1 MTKTVLQELFDA
13 IILLKICANQLRL
26 MDFGII
32 EKCNGAKMT
41 PMAQMNSILGVV
53 YGLVTDKQLN
63 DSKSVLHHC
72 MKYVKQ
78 YCI

>member
-1 MTKTVLQELFDA
+1 MGSMLQLA

-41 PMAQMNSILGVV
+41 PMAQMNSIRGCLWSGNRQ
-53 YGLVTDKQLN
+53 TID
-63 DSKSVLHHC
+63 
-72 MKYVKQ
+72 
-78 YCI
+78 